1 MYRLGSIAAPILDAQ
16 GFARASISITCSVDE
31 VVERADRQVR
41 LVVAAAQR
49 LSTMLLRKA
58 PAPI

>member
-1 MYRLGSIAAPILDAQ
+1 
-16 GFARASISITCSVDE
+16 VDE